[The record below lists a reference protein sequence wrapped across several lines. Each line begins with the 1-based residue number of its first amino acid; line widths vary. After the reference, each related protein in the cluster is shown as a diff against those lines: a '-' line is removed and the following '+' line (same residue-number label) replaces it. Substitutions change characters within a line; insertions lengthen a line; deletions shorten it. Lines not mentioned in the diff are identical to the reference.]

1 MMHAFPMWQVDQTKV
16 LTRRELA
23 AVLADQQAMA
33 RRSANARRNL
43 VIVRLACCCGLR
55 VSEIAGLQL
64 DDVMVE
70 GGRPHLRLRKETTK
84 GKRPRKVPLWWDAGT
99 LADVA
104 AWKKERAGQRAGPKD
119 AFICSVQAHLRG
131 LPLRRHALRRRFLTA
146 CKILGRDRLRTL
158 TIHHGRHTFISHALA
173 GGRTLAEVRA
183 AAGHSNVAVT
193 SAYLHIV
200 VDDSE
205 PVGNLFRYG

>member
-1 MMHAFPMWQVDQTKV
+1 MQCFPMWNLDATKV

-23 AVLADQQAMA
+23 TVLADLQKKAC
-33 RRSANARRNL
+33 RSANTRRNL
-43 VIVRLACCCGLR
+43 IVVRLACCCGLR

-64 DDVMVE
+64 DDAVVE

-99 LADVA
+99 LADLA
-104 AWKKERAGQRAGPKD
+104 AWKAERLGQGASNRDP
-119 AFICSVQAHLRG
+119 FVCSVQAHLRG
-131 LPLRRHALRRRFLTA
+131 QALQRHAIRRRFLSA
-146 CKILGRDRLRTL
+146 CKVLGQARLRAL

-183 AAGHSNVAVT
+183 AAGHANVAIT
-193 SAYLHIV
+193 SAYLHVV
-200 VDDSE
+200 VDDDE
-205 PVGNLFRYG
+205 PVGNLFRFE